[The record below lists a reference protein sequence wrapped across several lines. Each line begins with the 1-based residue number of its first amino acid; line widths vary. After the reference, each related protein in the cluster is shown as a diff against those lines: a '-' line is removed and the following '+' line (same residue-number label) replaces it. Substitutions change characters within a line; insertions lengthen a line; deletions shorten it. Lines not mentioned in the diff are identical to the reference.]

1 MLLNAAMD
9 APNVYSIVSDDFTS
23 MYDATMEM
31 IRSGVEDILYFYNS
45 TSYSGKKKLAG
56 YRAAMEEK
64 GLLTNGSFL
73 QLYQGS
79 HEDIPAMA
87 DQLKKLHAKGISF
100 HGVIAADDS
109 LALGALKYGREM
121 ELRIPEDLS
130 IIGYNN
136 SMLVSCCD
144 PELTS
149 IDNKLETLCQHLIT
163 TLMGVLGGNE
173 MPKKTVFSGELVK
186 RGTTK

>member
-1 MLLNAAMD
+1 MDGIILVGSNFIYEKEEDNKYITDASAQVPVMLLNAAMD
-9 APNVYSIVSDDFTS
+9 APNVYSVVSDDFTS

-87 DQLKKLHAKGISF
+87 DQLKKLHAKE
-100 HGVIAADDS
+100 S
-109 LALGALKYGREM
+109 LSTVLSPLTIPGSGCSEIRPGNGTSHSGRSVHYR
-121 ELRIPEDLS
+121 L
-130 IIGYNN
+130 
-136 SMLVSCCD
+136 
-144 PELTS
+144 
-149 IDNKLETLCQHLIT
+149 
-163 TLMGVLGGNE
+163 
-173 MPKKTVFSGELVK
+173 
-186 RGTTK
+186 